1 MFMLLKFLLVPPSPE
16 VPKQRHD
23 SAKVHS
29 EEPVSVSGFLQSIG
43 EGHMQ
48 GVGVPPLHRQHWKS
62 LYPAGVRV
70 SPSPHREGWSSW
82 YTPALPEAA
91 CSQGRVTN
99 NRW

>member
-29 EEPVSVSGFLQSIG
+29 EEPVSVSGFLQSLG

-48 GVGVPPLHRQHWKS
+48 GVGVPPLQAALEKPLSSRGEGVPF
-62 LYPAGVRV
+62 PA
-70 SPSPHREGWSSW
+70 
-82 YTPALPEAA
+82 
-91 CSQGRVTN
+91 QGRLVFPVHSSSP
-99 NRW
+99 